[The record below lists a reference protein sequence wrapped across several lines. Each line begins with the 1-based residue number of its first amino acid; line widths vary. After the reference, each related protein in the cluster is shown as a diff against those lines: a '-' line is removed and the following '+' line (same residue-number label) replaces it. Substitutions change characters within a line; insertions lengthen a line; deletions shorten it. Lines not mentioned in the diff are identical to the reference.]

1 MSHRT
6 KENKVAQ
13 EKWLVAPGQTK
24 IIDVGL
30 VRKLKVGL
38 IGGKVDVLGHDEQG
52 ARVEV
57 HSVSGKDL
65 KISIDGD
72 SLEIDHPQLRWD
84 NFIEVFAS
92 FRGTAKA
99 DISIMV
105 PRDVAMKFGVVS
117 ADALVSGL
125 TNDAKLSTVSGD
137 IVVDGVTGD
146 LELNGVNGE
155 MSVRN
160 HVGAITANT
169 VSGEITASG
178 VIGRFSLD
186 GVSSDAFLDIDGTP
200 DQITTNTVSGN
211 LTVRLGADVPARYR
225 LNTLTGTLQLDDKT
239 IRGTFGKGYE
249 GSAGA
254 LDSAWLELRA
264 NSVSGDISV
273 VRRASENAKPGGA
286 ESDDAG
292 LTEASGGESTAP
304 SADASANESTD
315 AAARASS

>member
-1 MSHRT
+1 MSTRT

-13 EKWLVAPGQTK
+13 EKWLVTPGQTK
-24 IIDVGL
+24 VIDIEL
-30 VRKLKVGL
+30 IRKLKVSL
-38 IGGKVDVLGHDEQG
+38 IGGKVDVLGHDEPG

-65 KISIDGD
+65 MISIDGD
-72 SLEIDHPQLRWD
+72 TLEIDHPQLHWD
-84 NFIEVFAS
+84 NFLAVFSS

-105 PRDVAMKFGVVS
+105 PRDVALKFGVVS

-146 LELNGVNGE
+146 LELNGVSGE

-160 HVGAITANT
+160 HVGAINVNT

-186 GVSSDAFLDIDGTP
+186 GVSSSVFLDIDGTP
-200 DQITTNTVSGN
+200 DKITTNTVSGN
-211 LTVRLGADVPARYR
+211 LTVRLAVGVSARYR
-225 LNTLTGTLQLDDKT
+225 LNTLTGTLQLDEQT

-249 GSAGA
+249 GSVGQ
-254 LDSAWLELRA
+254 LDGAWLELSA

-273 VRRASENAKPGGA
+273 VRRE
-286 ESDDAG
+286 
-292 LTEASGGESTAP
+292 GESTEP
-304 SADASANESTD
+304 DGTGPRDRKSVV
-315 AAARASS
+315 